1 VLTSPVWPFGQH
13 AAIGYLR
20 DLLARPGLPYRAR
33 WARHA
38 RRRLAP
44 GEINAMAV
52 ARFLTE
58 EREVWQDGATARQ
71 VKDTVHRALTADE
84 ARQLLTPET
93 LSRFV
98 AGFDLSEEQENR
110 LRALLAG
117 DDPDRAR
124 PITGALAA
132 RAAGTSARPCET
144 VSSHELHYLGP
155 TGLPARHVTHRVIR
169 SAVDDLRGY
178 QYQIDTEHAR
188 VALRRGGRVGNSFPV
203 DGGYLYAFEAV
214 LSRPLAKGETAS
226 LEYETVFDY
235 PADDPPPPE
244 FRRAAVTRTENLEM
258 YLRFDRA
265 RLPHRVWWAEWDD
278 YRDEARILTQERMS
292 LDTELSVHRFL
303 PYIERTCVGFYW
315 EW

>member
-1 VLTSPVWPFGQH
+1 MTSPVWPFGQH

-20 DLLARPGLPYRAR
+20 DLLAKPGLPYRAR

-52 ARFLTE
+52 ARFLAE
-58 EREVWQDGATARQ
+58 ERSVWHEGATAHQ
-71 VKDTVHRALTADE
+71 IKDTVHRALTSDND
-84 ARQLLTPET
+84 RQLLTPET
-93 LSRFV
+93 LTRF
-98 AGFDLSEEQENR
+98 ATGFELTEDQETH

-117 DDPDRAR
+117 DDPDHAR
-124 PITGALAA
+124 PVTGALAA
-132 RAAGTSARPCET
+132 HAARPAVRPCET

-155 TGLPARHVTHRVIR
+155 TGLPVRHTTVRVIR
-169 SAVDDLRGY
+169 SAVDGLRSY
-178 QYQIDTEHAR
+178 SYQIDTEHAR
-188 VALRRGGRVGNSFPV
+188 VSLVRGGRVGNSYPL
-203 DGGYLYAFEAV
+203 DGGHLHAFEAI
-214 LSRPLAKGETAS
+214 LSRPLATGETAS
-226 LEYETVFDY
+226 LEYDTVFSY
-235 PADDPPPPE
+235 PEQDPPPPE
-244 FRRAAVTRTENLEM
+244 FRRAAVGRTENLEM

-278 YRDEARILTQERMS
+278 YRDEAKILTQERTS

-303 PYIERTCVGFYW
+303 PYIERTCVGFHW

>member
-1 VLTSPVWPFGQH
+1 MTSPVWPFGQH
-13 AAIGYLR
+13 AAIDYLR
-20 DLLARPGLPYRAR
+20 ELLARPGLPYRAR

-98 AGFDLSEEQENR
+98 AGFDLTEEQENR

-132 RAAGTSARPCET
+132 RAAVATARPCET

-155 TGLPARHVTHRVIR
+155 NGLPARHTTHRVIR
-169 SAVDDLRGY
+169 SAVDDLRSY

-188 VALRRGGRVGNSFPV
+188 VTLRRGGRVGTSFPV

-214 LSRPLAKGETAS
+214 LSRPLSKGETAS
-226 LEYETVFDY
+226 LEYEAVFDY
-235 PADDPPPPE
+235 PPDDPPPPE

>member
-1 VLTSPVWPFGQH
+1 MTSSVWPFGQH

-20 DLLARPGLPYRAR
+20 DLLARPNLPYRAR

-52 ARFLTE
+52 ARYLTE
-58 EREVWQDGATARQ
+58 EREVWQATARQ
-71 VKDTVHRALTADE
+71 IKDTVHRALTADE
-84 ARQLLTPET
+84 TRQLLTPET
-93 LSRFV
+93 LTRFV
-98 AGFDLSEEQENR
+98 TGFDLSEEQENY

-117 DDPDRAR
+117 DDPARAR
-124 PITGALAA
+124 PVTGALAA
-132 RAAGTSARPCET
+132 RAAAGTPRPCET

-155 TGLPARHVTHRVIR
+155 DGLPARHTTVRVIR

-178 QYQIDTEHAR
+178 QYQIDTEWAR
-188 VALRRGGRVGNSFPV
+188 VSLRRGGRVGSSYSL
-203 DGGYLYAFEAV
+203 DGGHVHAFEAI

-226 LEYETVFDY
+226 LEYEAVFDY
-235 PADDPPPPE
+235 PPEHPPAPE
-244 FRRAAVTRTENLEM
+244 FRRAAVSRTENLEM

-265 RLPHRVWWAEWDD
+265 KLPHRVWWAVWDD
-278 YRDEARILTQERMS
+278 YRDDARIVSQERMS